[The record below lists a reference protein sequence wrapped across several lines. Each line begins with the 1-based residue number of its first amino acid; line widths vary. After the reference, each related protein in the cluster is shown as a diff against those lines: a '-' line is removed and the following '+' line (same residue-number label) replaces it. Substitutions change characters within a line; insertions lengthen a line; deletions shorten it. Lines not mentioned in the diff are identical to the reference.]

1 MSIEQWSFAV
11 KNLLRWLI
19 FMETNSSPSSAVL
32 ALLHSCFNTHR
43 SICILFVAPYL
54 RLPIYGL
61 GSTNMPR
68 HHPWPS
74 LPTDLHNR
82 SYDRVLR
89 LTWPLINSLSWAARS
104 CCSPLV
110 TPKSLQQQ
118 QKNKIIKCIR
128 APRHG
133 QAELDTLLMGKLSLY
148 IKPMQRDLISF
159 FFFFPL
165 IKTYLK

>member
-1 MSIEQWSFAV
+1 
-11 KNLLRWLI
+11 
-19 FMETNSSPSSAVL
+19 METNSSPSSAVL

-61 GSTNMPR
+61 GPTNMPR

-89 LTWPLINSLSWAARS
+89 LTWPLITPFPELQGAAAALWS
-104 CCSPLV
+104 HQSPLNNN
-110 TPKSLQQQ
+110 KK
-118 QKNKIIKCIR
+118 KNKMHQSTQTRTGRIR
-128 APRHG
+128 YALNGKTEPLY
-133 QAELDTLLMGKLSLY
+133 QTNAERLNL
-148 IKPMQRDLISF
+148 F
-159 FFFFPL
+159 FFFFP
-165 IKTYLK
+165 